1 MTEHEVAAIVHLA
14 GDPTL
19 SATYASVERN
29 NVRGTRNVLEAASRA
44 GVGTVVFASSNHVVG
59 MYETEHAPALYA
71 PMRARP
77 STTEAR
83 SVPTPTTAR
92 RRRPA
97 RRGAG
102 CTPSGRGSTA
112 TPSGSARS
120 GARRSTTRSATPSVR
135 SPRAT
140 ASAATTTTRR
150 PSPGCAVRGSR
161 GAIAPRSS
169 TRVPRRRNRRR
180 QHVWT
185 EPRHR
190 RWRRIRSVLRGQRQ
204 PERVVRPHPRS
215 RAGGLRAG
223 RLRERDD
230 RAAAITRQRRGEVPE
245 SLPSRD
251 RRRVTRLRAR
261 PQAARPAPRYR
272 RRAGCGRGRPRTRR
286 RECRSHRSRP
296 PRPLSRRC
304 TRSGSPRRRAGVP
317 VRRVDEGGYAKI
329 PP

>member
-1 MTEHEVAAIVHLA
+1 
-14 GDPTL
+14 
-19 SATYASVERN
+19 
-29 NVRGTRNVLEAASRA
+29 
-44 GVGTVVFASSNHVVG
+44 
-59 MYETEHAPALYA
+59 
-71 PMRARP
+71 MRARP

-150 PSPGCAVRGSR
+150 PSPGCAVRALAARLRRALVACLDDGTDGDNTCGPNPDTVAG
-161 GAIAPRSS
+161 GAFEVFYGVSDNPNGWFDRTHAR
-169 TRVPRRRNRRR
+169 
-180 QHVWT
+180 
-185 EPRHR
+185 E
-190 RWRRIRSVLRGQRQ
+190 
-204 PERVVRPHPRS
+204 
-215 RAGGLRAG
+215 GGLRAG

-304 TRSGSPRRRAGVP
+304 TRSGSPRRESRSFPSGASTRA
-317 VRRVDEGGYAKI
+317 GYAKI